1 MSRRWG
7 MRAWWRWLVPAGLLL
22 TALGA
27 AWQRRRPF
35 DPSRPAIGWGMVSL
49 RIDEDAPPERP

>member
-1 MSRRWG
+1 